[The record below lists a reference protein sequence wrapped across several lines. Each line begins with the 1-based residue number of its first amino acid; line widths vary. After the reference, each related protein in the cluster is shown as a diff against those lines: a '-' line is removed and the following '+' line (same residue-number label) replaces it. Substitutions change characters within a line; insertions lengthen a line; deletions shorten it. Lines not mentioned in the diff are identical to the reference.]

1 MLIDWLN
8 ALQWIH
14 LSKITSI
21 NLTTNTIVSELVRT
35 VIDYLE
41 AIAEKQLETFVSDR
55 LVFSK
60 LPILQKITLSKI
72 EINIPM
78 QDS

>member
-1 MLIDWLN
+1 MG
-8 ALQWIH
+8 
-14 LSKITSI
+14 
-21 NLTTNTIVSELVRT
+21 T